1 MVSDHLL
8 LRKVNRTLSITV
20 GRGFDFYIYDD
31 AHDEGQAICNAD
43 AEEALTVAA
52 GIIYTVWT
60 KNPDA
65 ANALVNSM
73 QLHQFYDR
81 IPEAWR
87 ERNGQIGPSQTG
99 E

>member
-1 MVSDHLL
+1 MVNTL
-8 LRKVNRTLSITV
+8 LRQGNKTLSVTV

-31 AHDEGQAICNAD
+31 ASDEGQFICNAN

-52 GIIYTVWT
+52 GIIHAVWT

-73 QLHQFYDR
+73 QLHRVYDR
-81 IPEAWR
+81 IPEAWS
-87 ERNGQIGPSQTG
+87 ERNESN
-99 E
+99 